1 VSDIAINDREAVG
14 KVIAVCR
21 SKKKHAKKEVISEGV
36 IRENYGLVDD
46 AHADSNTHRQVSLL
60 AIESIAKM
68 QSLGLDVGYGDFAEN
83 ITSEGIDLV
92 SLPLGTRL
100 QIGDDTI
107 LEVTQIG
114 KECHTKCAIYKQV
127 GQCIMPEEGVFA
139 RVIQGGVVKSGDTI
153 NVPGSR
159 E

>member
-1 VSDIAINDREAVG
+1 V
-14 KVIAVCR
+14 
-21 SKKKHAKKEVISEGV
+21 
-36 IRENYGLVDD
+36 
-46 AHADSNTHRQVSLL
+46 
-60 AIESIAKM
+60 ESIAKM
-68 QSLGLDVGYGDFAEN
+68 RSLGLDVGHGDFAEN

-114 KECHTKCAIYKQV
+114 KECHTKCAIYIQV

-139 RVIQGGVVKSGDTI
+139 RVIQGGVVEAGDAITVSGSGD
-153 NVPGSR
+153 NG
-159 E
+159 